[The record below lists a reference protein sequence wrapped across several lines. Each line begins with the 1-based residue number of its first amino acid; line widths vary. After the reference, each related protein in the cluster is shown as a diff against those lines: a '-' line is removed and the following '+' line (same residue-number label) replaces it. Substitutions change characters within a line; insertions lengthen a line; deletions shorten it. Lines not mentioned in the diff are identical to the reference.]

1 MENTKAA
8 AEKTQVG
15 TTGPVLI
22 IGAGLLGASLGMRLS
37 KLGLP
42 VFLRDI
48 YPVVSALACDMGAGQ
63 RWEEDC
69 PDPALVIVA
78 TPPDVAAD
86 QVIAALKEFP
96 TALVTDVASVKS
108 VILEE
113 VAQAGA
119 DLTRYV
125 GSHPM
130 AGRERSGTAFA
141 REDLFESRPWVVV
154 PNQETDPGA
163 VLAMRTL
170 ALDVGSLPL
179 QLDAETHDQ
188 SVALVSHVPQLVS
201 SLLAAQ
207 LAKALPES
215 LGLSG
220 QGLRDTTRIASS
232 DPALWAAIIAGNAE
246 HVAKVLRGFADDMQ
260 QVLHAL
266 EHPGAAIPSPSLVG
280 AVTLAMRQ
288 GNLGVARIPGKH
300 GGAPRRYQEV
310 MVKVPDEAG
319 TLGRL
324 FQAVGETGTNIE
336 DLELEHSPGA
346 AFGVARLA
354 IEPNSA
360 ASLAE
365 KLQVKGWEIVSA

>member
-1 MENTKAA
+1 MANTQFPPSGT
-8 AEKTQVG
+8 EVG

-37 KLGLP
+37 KLGVQ

-48 YPVVSALACDMGAGQ
+48 YPVVSALACDMGAGSN
-63 RWEEDC
+63 WEENS
-69 PDPALVIVA
+69 PEPALVVVA

-96 TALVTDVASVKS
+96 SALVTDVASVKS

-141 REDLFESRPWVVV
+141 REDLFESRPWVIV
-154 PNQETDPGA
+154 PNQETAAGA
-163 VLAMRTL
+163 VLAMRSL

-207 LAKALPES
+207 LAKAMPES
-215 LGLSG
+215 LGLAG

-266 EHPGAAIPSPSLVG
+266 EHPGATIPSPSLVG

-324 FQAVGETGTNIE
+324 FQAVGETGINIE

-346 AFGVARLA
+346 AFGIARLS

-365 KLQVKGWEIVSA
+365 KLEIKGWEIVAS

>member
-1 MENTKAA
+1 MDNTKTNTG
-8 AEKTQVG
+8 KTQVG

-37 KLGLP
+37 KLGVP

-63 RWEEDC
+63 KWEEGGS
-69 PDPALVIVA
+69 DPALVIVA

-96 TALVTDVASVKS
+96 SALVTDVASVKS

-113 VAQAGA
+113 VAAAGA
-119 DLTRYV
+119 DLSRYI

-163 VLAMRTL
+163 VLAMRSL

-179 QLDAETHDQ
+179 QLDAQTHDQ

-246 HVAKVLRGFADDMQ
+246 YVGKVLRGFADDMQ

-266 EHPGAAIPSPSLVG
+266 EHPGVDIPSPSLVG

-288 GNLGVARIPGKH
+288 GNLGAARIPGKH

-310 MVKVPDEAG
+310 MVKVPDKPG
-319 TLGRL
+319 TLGQL
-324 FQAVGETGTNIE
+324 FLAVGETGTNIE

-354 IEPNSA
+354 IDPNSA

-365 KLQVKGWEIVSA
+365 KLQVKGWEIVSV

>member
-86 QVIAALKEFP
+86 QVIAALKEFA

-141 REDLFESRPWVVV
+141 REDLFESRPWV
-154 PNQETDPGA
+154 
-163 VLAMRTL
+163 
-170 ALDVGSLPL
+170 
-179 QLDAETHDQ
+179 
-188 SVALVSHVPQLVS
+188 
-201 SLLAAQ
+201 
-207 LAKALPES
+207 
-215 LGLSG
+215 
-220 QGLRDTTRIASS
+220 I
-232 DPALWAAIIAGNAE
+232 
-246 HVAKVLRGFADDMQ
+246 
-260 QVLHAL
+260 
-266 EHPGAAIPSPSLVG
+266 
-280 AVTLAMRQ
+280 
-288 GNLGVARIPGKH
+288 
-300 GGAPRRYQEV
+300 
-310 MVKVPDEAG
+310 
-319 TLGRL
+319 
-324 FQAVGETGTNIE
+324 
-336 DLELEHSPGA
+336 
-346 AFGVARLA
+346 
-354 IEPNSA
+354 
-360 ASLAE
+360 
-365 KLQVKGWEIVSA
+365 

>member
-1 MENTKAA
+1 MANTHSPLSGN
-8 AEKTQVG
+8 QVG

-48 YPVVSALACDMGAGQ
+48 YPVVNALACDMGAGNT
-63 RWEEDC
+63 WEESSAE
-69 PDPALVIVA
+69 PALVVVA

-96 TALVTDVASVKS
+96 GAIVTDVASVKS

-113 VAQAGA
+113 VTQAGA

-141 REDLFESRPWVVV
+141 REDLFESRPWVIV
-154 PNQETDPGA
+154 PNEQTQPGA
-163 VLAMRTL
+163 VLAMRSL

-179 QLDAETHDQ
+179 QLDADTHDQ

-207 LAKALPES
+207 LAKAMPQS
-215 LGLSG
+215 LGLAG

-246 HVAKVLRGFADDMQ
+246 QVAKVLRGFSDDMQ

-266 EHPGAAIPSPSLVG
+266 EHPGAAVPSPSLVG

-288 GNLGVARIPGKH
+288 GNLGVSRIPGKH

-310 MVKVPDEAG
+310 MVKVPDEPG
-319 TLGRL
+319 TLGHL
-324 FQAVGETGTNIE
+324 FQAVGDTGINIE

-346 AFGVARLA
+346 AFGIARLA

-360 ASLAE
+360 ALLAE
-365 KLQVKGWEIVSA
+365 KLEIKGWEIVAS

>member
-63 RWEEDC
+63 RWEGDC

-141 REDLFESRPWVVV
+141 REDLFESRPWVIV
-154 PNQETDPGA
+154 PNQETNPGA

-246 HVAKVLRGFADDMQ
+246 HVGKVLRGFADDMQ
-260 QVLHAL
+260 HVLHAL

-300 GGAPRRYQEV
+300 GGAPRHYQEV

>member
-8 AEKTQVG
+8 ADKTQVG

-108 VILEE
+108 VNLEE

-141 REDLFESRPWVVV
+141 REDLFESRPWVIV

-246 HVAKVLRGFADDMQ
+246 HVGKVLRGFADDMQ

>member
-141 REDLFESRPWVVV
+141 REDLFESRPWVIV

-246 HVAKVLRGFADDMQ
+246 YVAKVLRGFADDMQ

>member
-8 AEKTQVG
+8 ADKTQVG

-63 RWEEDC
+63 RWEQDC

-119 DLTRYV
+119 DPTRYV

-141 REDLFESRPWVVV
+141 REDLFESRPWVIV

>member
-1 MENTKAA
+1 MANTHSPLSGN
-8 AEKTQVG
+8 QVG
-15 TTGPVLI
+15 TTGSVLI

-48 YPVVSALACDMGAGQ
+48 YPVVSALACDMGAGNT
-63 RWEEDC
+63 WEENS
-69 PDPALVIVA
+69 PEPALVVVA

-96 TALVTDVASVKS
+96 DALVTDVASVKS

-113 VAQAGA
+113 VSQAGA

-141 REDLFESRPWVVV
+141 REDLFESRPWVIV
-154 PNQETDPGA
+154 PNEKTSPGA
-163 VLAMRTL
+163 VLAMRSL

-207 LAKALPES
+207 LAKAMPQS
-215 LGLSG
+215 LGLAG

-246 HVAKVLRGFADDMQ
+246 HVAKVLRGFSDDMQ

-266 EHPGAAIPSPSLVG
+266 EHPGAVIPSPSLVG

-310 MVKVPDEAG
+310 MVKVPDEPG
-319 TLGRL
+319 TLGQL
-324 FQAVGETGTNIE
+324 FQAVGDTGINIE

-346 AFGVARLA
+346 AFGIARLA

-360 ASLAE
+360 ALLAE
-365 KLQVKGWEIVSA
+365 KLR

>member
-86 QVIAALKEFP
+86 QVIVALKEFP

-141 REDLFESRPWVVV
+141 REDLFESRPWVIV

-246 HVAKVLRGFADDMQ
+246 HVAKVLRGFADDLQ

>member
-1 MENTKAA
+1 MENL
-8 AEKTQVG
+8 KTNLANSQVG

-22 IGAGLLGASLGMRLS
+22 IGVGLLGASLGMRLS
-37 KLGLP
+37 KLGVK

-48 YPVVSALACDMGAGQ
+48 SPVVTALACDMGAGIQ
-63 RWEEDC
+63 WDENC
-69 PDPALVIVA
+69 PSPALVVVA
-78 TPPDVAAD
+78 TPPDVAAR
-86 QVIAALKEFP
+86 QVISALKEFP
-96 TALVTDVASVKS
+96 ESLVTDVASVKA
-108 VILEE
+108 VILTEIKE
-113 VAQAGA
+113 ARA
-119 DLTRYV
+119 DISRYV

-154 PNQETDPGA
+154 PSEHTSAEA

-170 ALDVGSLPL
+170 ALDVGSMPL

-207 LAKALPES
+207 LAKAPLES

-232 DPALWAAIIAGNAE
+232 DPALWAAIIAGNGE
-246 HVAKVLRGFADDMQ
+246 HVAKVLRCFADDMQ

-266 EHPGAAIPSPSLVG
+266 EHPGAAFPSPSLVG

-310 MVKVPDEAG
+310 MVKVPDIAG
-319 TLGRL
+319 SLARL
-324 FQAVGETGTNIE
+324 FQAVGDTGINIE

-354 IEPNSA
+354 IEPNA
-360 ASLAE
+360 ANLLAE
-365 KLQVKGWEIVSA
+365 KLAVKGWEIVSF

>member
-8 AEKTQVG
+8 ADKTQVG

-119 DLTRYV
+119 DPTRYV

-141 REDLFESRPWVVV
+141 REDLFESRPWVIV

>member
-8 AEKTQVG
+8 ADKTQVG

-141 REDLFESRPWVVV
+141 REDLFESRPWVIV

-246 HVAKVLRGFADDMQ
+246 HVGKVLRGFADDMQ

>member
-1 MENTKAA
+1 MTNPQSPLSD
-8 AEKTQVG
+8 TQVG

-37 KLGLP
+37 KLGVT

-48 YPVVSALACDMGAGQ
+48 SPVVNALACDMGAG
-63 RWEEDC
+63 RTWEENC

-78 TPPDVAAD
+78 TPPDVAAE
-86 QVIAALKEFP
+86 QVIVALNEFP
-96 TALVTDVASVKS
+96 DAMVTDVASVKA
-108 VILEE
+108 VILAE
-113 VAQAGA
+113 VKAAGA
-119 DLTRYV
+119 DLSRYI

-154 PNQETDPGA
+154 PNEETLPRI
-163 VLAMRTL
+163 VLAMRSL

-207 LAKALPES
+207 LAKAMPQS
-215 LGLSG
+215 LGLAG

-246 HVAKVLRGFADDMQ
+246 HVATVLRGFADDMQ

-310 MVKVPDEAG
+310 MVKVPDEPG
-319 TLGRL
+319 TLGQL
-324 FQAVGETGTNIE
+324 FQAVGDTGVNIE

-360 ASLAE
+360 ALLAE
-365 KLQVKGWEIVSA
+365 KLEIKGWEIVAS

>member
-1 MENTKAA
+1 MANTHSPLSEN
-8 AEKTQVG
+8 QVA

-48 YPVVSALACDMGAGQ
+48 YPVVSALACDIGAGSN
-63 RWEEDC
+63 WEENF
-69 PDPALVIVA
+69 PEPALVVVA

-96 TALVTDVASVKS
+96 DALVTDVASVKS

-113 VAQAGA
+113 VAESGA

-141 REDLFESRPWVVV
+141 REDLFESRPWVIV
-154 PNQETDPGA
+154 PNQETAAGA
-163 VLAMRTL
+163 VLAMSSL

-179 QLDAETHDQ
+179 QLDAQTHDQ

-207 LAKALPES
+207 LAKAMPES
-215 LGLSG
+215 LGLAG

-288 GNLGVARIPGKH
+288 GNLGAARIPGKH

-310 MVKVPDEAG
+310 MVKVPDEPG
-319 TLGRL
+319 TLGQL
-324 FQAVGETGTNIE
+324 FQAVGETGINIE

-346 AFGVARLA
+346 AFGIARLA
-354 IEPNSA
+354 IDPNSA
-360 ASLAE
+360 TLLAE
-365 KLQVKGWEIVSA
+365 KLQIKGWEIVAS

>member
-8 AEKTQVG
+8 ADKTQVG

-141 REDLFESRPWVVV
+141 REDLFESRPWVIV

>member
-141 REDLFESRPWVVV
+141 REDLFESRPWVIV

-246 HVAKVLRGFADDMQ
+246 HVGKVLRGFADDMQ